1 MEKQSFV
8 NRALGTVER
17 VGNKLPDP
25 AVLFFYLVILVWIFS
40 ALLSALGV
48 SVVDMQNNTV
58 MVKNLLS
65 GEAFATFFSN
75 MVGIFTGFHPLG
87 VVLVAMLGV
96 GVADYSGYINVGLRI
111 MISRTPQ
118 FLLTPM
124 VILVGIISHTAADA
138 GYVLVIP
145 LAGIIFHAAGR
156 HPLAGIAAGFAGVSG
171 GFSANFIPSSIDPI
185 ASGLH

>member
-65 GEAFATFFSN
+65 GEAFATFSL
-75 MVGIFTGFHPLG
+75 TWLG
-87 VVLVAMLGV
+87 SLP
-96 GVADYSGYINVGLRI
+96 D
-111 MISRTPQ
+111 
-118 FLLTPM
+118 
-124 VILVGIISHTAADA
+124 
-138 GYVLVIP
+138 
-145 LAGIIFHAAGR
+145 
-156 HPLAGIAAGFAGVSG
+156 
-171 GFSANFIPSSIDPI
+171 FI
-185 ASGLH
+185 H